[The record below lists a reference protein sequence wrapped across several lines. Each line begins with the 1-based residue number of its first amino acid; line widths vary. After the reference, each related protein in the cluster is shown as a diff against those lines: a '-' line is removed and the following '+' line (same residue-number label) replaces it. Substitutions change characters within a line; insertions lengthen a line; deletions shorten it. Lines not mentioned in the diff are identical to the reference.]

1 LLVARL
7 AAELVRQLAL
17 GARDLSLALLDVNRN
32 PDRPRRI
39 RQAPLDRLPD
49 PEGGV
54 GGELEPP
61 APIELLGR
69 ANETQDPF
77 LDQVAERETVPLV
90 LARDRHDQSKVR
102 VDHSILRL
110 HVAALDPLR
119 ELDLVRRRQQRV
131 ASRLPEEELN
141 AVAGLEAGLGALG
154 GRGATLV
161 IRAAPGSRLRA

>member
-1 LLVARL
+1 
-7 AAELVRQLAL
+7 
-17 GARDLSLALLDVNRN
+17 
-32 PDRPRRI
+32 
-39 RQAPLDRLPD
+39 
-49 PEGGV
+49 
-54 GGELEPP
+54 
-61 APIELLGR
+61 
-69 ANETQDPF
+69 
-77 LDQVAERETVPLV
+77 
-90 LARDRHDQSKVR
+90 KVR

-161 IRAAPGSRLRA
+161 IRAAPGSRLRACLWTSLWACLWTCLRARLSVCVSMLVAVFGRERARPPRGVRHASVLSSSAHHQSITSAYCHLVPFKLV